1 MKNSE
6 ETGQNVAKRLENL
19 EEHVNTQ
26 LATIQKLKDLKEY
39 HESTLSSQQ
48 IKNEE
53 IQNKLAS

>member
-1 MKNSE
+1 MAKKF
-6 ETGQNVAKRLENL
+6 ETL
-19 EEHVNTQ
+19 EEHANTK
-26 LATIQKLKDLKEY
+26 LVTIQKLKDLKEY